1 MIKELFFDRI
11 YQQLIKEEENVLLSG
26 FVCVRLCVHF
36 NIPWREERGGT
47 VGVSRH
53 LGWWNLSTAEPH
65 PLLEECCSTTTTL
78 TTDKG
83 QISSHLHRKH
93 IISRC
98 VCVYG
103 CVTKII
109 RIVNYYCRKALVKKT
124 IHTDDFRLFLY
135 IYQDDILL
143 STQLKTTVFYAILTR
158 YVLSSSDKTH
168 NSYNIVPSV
177 SLW

>member
-1 MIKELFFDRI
+1 MCCS
-11 YQQLIKEEENVLLSG
+11 QVL
-26 FVCVRLCVHF
+26 CVRGASPCGCVCVHF

-65 PLLEECCSTTTTL
+65 PLFEECCSTTTTL

-93 IISRC
+93 IIGRC

-109 RIVNYYCRKALVKKT
+109 RIVNYYCRNCSGKENNINRWLQVISIDISGWHPSFNT
-124 IHTDDFRLFLY
+124 VENNSFLCYTDQVR
-135 IYQDDILL
+135 
-143 STQLKTTVFYAILTR
+143 A
-158 YVLSSSDKTH
+158 
-168 NSYNIVPSV
+168 
-177 SLW
+177 